1 MPKAING
8 HSQKPT
14 TEQEVDYAL
23 SVKMLGDIRD
33 FWMEQ
38 ATSSTID
45 QAKLYRLGVIAFS
58 QWASILGVD
67 IGMNVE
73 QFTNVCR
80 ANFQAAY
87 DKSPKFG

>member
-1 MPKAING
+1 MPKTING
-8 HSQKPT
+8 NSQKPT
-14 TEQEVDYAL
+14 SEQESDYAL

-38 ATSSTID
+38 TADSTLD
-45 QAKLYRLGVIAFS
+45 QAKLYRLGVVAFS

-67 IGMNVE
+67 LGMNVE

-87 DKSPKFG
+87 EKAPKFG